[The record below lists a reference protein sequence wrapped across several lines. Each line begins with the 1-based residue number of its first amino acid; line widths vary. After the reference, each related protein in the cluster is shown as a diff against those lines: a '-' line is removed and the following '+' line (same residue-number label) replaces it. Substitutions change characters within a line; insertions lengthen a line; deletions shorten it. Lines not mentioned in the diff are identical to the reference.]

1 MAKLPLLLT
10 GAPAQYPF
18 TRTLETRSR
27 VLKFSDGREQRFPL
41 FQAARRKWRMTLN
54 LLSDGEAA
62 ALESFVEEQG
72 GRGGVFEFDDPVDSA
87 VAERCRLASDT
98 HGAAVEGRD
107 RVSTSVTVVE
117 ELQG

>member
-41 FQAARRKWRMTLN
+41 FQAVRRKWRLTLH

-62 ALESFVEEQG
+62 ALESFVEQQG
-72 GRGGVFEFDDPVDSA
+72 GRGGVFEFDDPIDGA
-87 VAERCRLASDT
+87 VAERCRLAADT
-98 HGAAVEGRD
+98 HEAAAEGWSRN
-107 RVSTSVTVVE
+107 STTVTVVE
-117 ELQG
+117 DREG